1 MATLPTCALC
11 KIPER
16 VLQSV
21 IKNKKMFLVY
31 SIFIILLIEWFSLI
45 YLKWFHKTT
54 QIVTD
59 YYVAKMYPFLSQLA
73 LFVMFFSVF
82 LWRDRLHFCF
92 RKTATTFYLS
102 CYYLFNALSVLL
114 CLNSSIYYEL
124 VSCGFLAIASL
135 VFFVSFLKTV
145 E

>member
-21 IKNKKMFLVY
+21 IKNKKQFLIY

-45 YLKWFHKTT
+45 YLKGFHKTT

-73 LFVMFFSVF
+73 LFVMFFSIF

-102 CYYLFNALSVLL
+102 CYYLFNSISVLL
-114 CLNSSIYYEL
+114 CLNASIYYEL
-124 VSCGFLAIASL
+124 VSYGFLAIASL

>member
-1 MATLPTCALC
+1 MAALSPC
-11 KIPER
+11 SLCRIPER

-21 IKNKKMFLVY
+21 VKNKKQFLIY
-31 SIFIILLIEWFSLI
+31 SIFIILIIEWFSLF
-45 YLKWFHKTT
+45 YLKVHHKPT

-73 LFVMFFSVF
+73 LFVMFFSVY

-102 CYYLFNALSVLL
+102 CYYLFNSISVLL
-114 CLNSSIYYEL
+114 CLNASIYYEFI
-124 VSCGFLAIASL
+124 SYGFLAIASL
-135 VFFVSFLKTV
+135 LFFVSFLKRID
-145 E
+145 